1 MNILV
6 VDDDGANR
14 KLLRVKLEAEGHR
27 VFEADDGVQAL
38 EVLAL
43 EPVEGIISDV
53 LMPNM
58 DGYRLCLEVRR
69 NPRLSALPFVI
80 YTSTFT
86 SPGDEHLALKVG
98 TDDYLTKP
106 APIRPIV
113 DALTRVVA
121 ERRPGPSHIVHEQ
134 EELLLVREY
143 SDLLVRKL
151 EEKHRDLQL
160 HTERLRQSEERSRL
174 LAAIVESSSD
184 AIISKLLD
192 GTILSWNDGATRL
205 DGYTA
210 EEMIGKS
217 VSILVPPDRLEEWQ
231 ELVEQAKRGEC
242 VSGIETV
249 RVRKDGS
256 RVDVAFKLS
265 PVKDD
270 RGKIVALST
279 IASDITDQ
287 KRAQDELKNSREQL
301 RALAAHLQM
310 VREEERTRMSRE
322 IHDELGQML
331 TGLKMDLRWVENR
344 LVRPLAIGEQQAIQ
358 QKIVEAERMAD
369 STIEAIQR
377 IAAELRPS
385 VLDNFGLNAALG
397 FEARRFEQRA
407 GIRVRISAPEN
418 LPAVERDVATALFR
432 IFQETLTNAARHAGA
447 TKLDVR
453 LYDRGR
459 ELVLEVED
467 NGKGIS
473 DDAASR
479 PASLG
484 LLGMS
489 ERVGLLGGHIS
500 FCGAGGKGTI
510 VTARIPRV
518 KPGESAKG

>member
-1 MNILV
+1 MLPGTFAPGAHSRYFFPPDNSDFLCAVPWGEPMNILV
-6 VDDDGANR
+6 VDDDGTSR
-14 KLLRVKLEAEGHR
+14 KLFRVKLEEEGHR

-86 SPGDEHLALKVG
+86 SPGDEHLALEVG
-98 TDDYLTKP
+98 ADDYLTKP

-121 ERRPGPSHIVHEQ
+121 ERRPRPSHIVHEQ

-205 DGYTA
+205 YGYTA

-217 VSILVPPDRLEEWQ
+217 VLSVVPAERLEEWQ
-231 ELVEQAKRGEC
+231 ELVGRARRGEC

-265 PVKDD
+265 PLKDD

-287 KRAQDELKNSREQL
+287 KR
-301 RALAAHLQM
+301 
-310 VREEERTRMSRE
+310 
-322 IHDELGQML
+322 
-331 TGLKMDLRWVENR
+331 
-344 LVRPLAIGEQQAIQ
+344 
-358 QKIVEAERMAD
+358 
-369 STIEAIQR
+369 
-377 IAAELRPS
+377 
-385 VLDNFGLNAALG
+385 
-397 FEARRFEQRA
+397 
-407 GIRVRISAPEN
+407 
-418 LPAVERDVATALFR
+418 
-432 IFQETLTNAARHAGA
+432 
-447 TKLDVR
+447 
-453 LYDRGR
+453 
-459 ELVLEVED
+459 
-467 NGKGIS
+467 
-473 DDAASR
+473 
-479 PASLG
+479 
-484 LLGMS
+484 
-489 ERVGLLGGHIS
+489 
-500 FCGAGGKGTI
+500 
-510 VTARIPRV
+510 
-518 KPGESAKG
+518 